1 MQDKSQPQVVR
12 QKGKQSSVQVVQRDD
27 FRQSLAMITADTADL
42 DSIVK
47 TLEPMLQLNPKFTE
61 IFMLKNCAFVLQ
73 YKGATIE

>member
-1 MQDKSQPQVVR
+1 
-12 QKGKQSSVQVVQRDD
+12 
-27 FRQSLAMITADTADL
+27 MITADTADL